1 MNTTIRRK
9 GSRLI
14 AGFVAAGIGVAA
26 ALGMASPA
34 MAAPDE
40 SNIDPNATGSIV
52 VHKHAT
58 PNPEGTTRSTGTEL
72 STPPAAPL
80 QGVQFTVSRVTH
92 ATALDLTKS
101 STWQTL
107 STLSVQTVT
116 TAGNGYSVAQV
127 GTPQTT
133 DAQGVATF
141 GNLPVGVYLVQ
152 ETSAG
157 SQPIALRSQ
166 PFLVSIPLPEAGK
179 WNYNVHVYPKNSLTG
194 ILLAQDTTAARALG
208 DVIKYT
214 ATTDVPN
221 KQDKNPV
228 TSYVIT
234 DTIDATQV
242 TFKDAAV
249 RIVDGTTTTNLV
261 GGTGADRD
269 YDLVT
274 NASTGVVTV
283 TLTPT
288 GVQKVNNAGNG
299 AKVVLDVNATVTA
312 LGDGSIEN
320 TATVRI
326 NDLATVAAIPVLSH
340 WGGANVVK
348 YPAGAGNENLRLNG
362 AVFEVYTVGGTTPIA
377 FGTGAPRQTQF
388 TTGAAGVEGE
398 IRIPALAVGTY
409 ELREVT
415 APTGYRPITARMAFE
430 VTKPVGATASVTTVG
445 VPNEQVQAFELP
457 ITGGDGQMAFMIG
470 GGALLIIAAGAF
482 LIVAGRRA
490 EQQG

>member
-40 SNIDPNATGSIV
+40 SNINPNATGSIV

-133 DAQGVATF
+133 NAQGVATF

-194 ILLAQDTTAARALG
+194 IVLAQDTTAARALG
-208 DVIKYT
+208 DTIAYT

-221 KQDKNPV
+221 KQAGNPI

-234 DTIDATQV
+234 DTLDVTQV
-242 TFKDAAV
+242 TFKDAVV
-249 RIVDGTTTTNLV
+249 RLVDGATTTTLV
-261 GGTGADRD
+261 GTGATPD
-269 YDLVT
+269 YTLTT
-274 NASTGVVTV
+274 NATTGAVTV
-283 TLTPT
+283 TLTAQ
-288 GVQKVNNAGNG
+288 GLAKVNAAANG
-299 AKVVLDVNATVTA
+299 AKVVLGVNATVTA
-312 LGDGSIEN
+312 LGDGTIEN
-320 TATVRI
+320 NASVVINNQATVTATQVVSNWGAANI
-326 NDLATVAAIPVLSH
+326 VKHPTGNDVQ
-340 WGGANVVK
+340 
-348 YPAGAGNENLRLNG
+348 RLNG
-362 AVFEVYTVGGTTPIA
+362 AVFEVYTAGGTTPLA
-377 FGTGAPRQTQF
+377 FGTGTPRQTQF

-398 IRIPALAVGTY
+398 IIVPALLAGNY

-415 APTGYRPITARMAFE
+415 APTGYQAITTRIPFT
-430 VTKPVGATASVTTVG
+430 VTAGTTASAVQVKVANTQ
-445 VPNEQVQAFELP
+445 VPAFALP
-457 ITGGDGQMAFMIG
+457 ITGGDGQMAFMLG
-470 GGALLIIAAGAF
+470 GGALLIVAAGAF
-482 LIVAGRRA
+482 LIVAGRRRA